1 LRRLAHAAGLHDRHQ
16 DVEVVQ
22 LYPASD
28 AVAQLHLGTI
38 AIPI

>member
-1 LRRLAHAAGLHDRHQ
+1 MKI
-16 DVEVVQ
+16 VQ
-22 LYPASD
+22 LHPESD